1 MIDLAIMN
9 PPYGK
14 TSEKTSSNLHYDITK
29 VIKSNC
35 DKTICI
41 QPIRMI
47 TGTSDSFD
55 EYKLDYNKDLVS
67 VDEVN
72 SKVFVNTNM
81 TNVGVFYWDKN
92 KTTDSIEINLLNQ
105 SLSVNNLIDI
115 DLTFTQYEKSV
126 LSKIENVGSIQ
137 NHLIDWRNF
146 NEDKFNYYCFVNRAN
161 GSMNSKFQ
169 STILEKFKPS
179 TYDVAIDYN
188 KNINPKGKYV
198 FGGKSVEYLNNLM
211 EAFKRPLLRFTL
223 AKLQDYQ
230 CMTIRC
236 YKYIPDIDW
245 ENPNTN
251 TDEGILE
258 LCGCSKNE
266 AKDFANYCKNFMDNF
281 DKEN

>member
-29 VIKSNC
+29 VVKSNC

-92 KTTDSIEINLLNQ
+92 KTTDSIEVNLLNQ

-126 LSKIENVGSIQ
+126 LSKIENVGSVQ

-179 TYDVAIDYN
+179 TYDVAINYN
-188 KNINPKGKYV
+188 QNINPKGKYV
-198 FGGKSVEYLNNLM
+198 FGGKSVKYLNNLM